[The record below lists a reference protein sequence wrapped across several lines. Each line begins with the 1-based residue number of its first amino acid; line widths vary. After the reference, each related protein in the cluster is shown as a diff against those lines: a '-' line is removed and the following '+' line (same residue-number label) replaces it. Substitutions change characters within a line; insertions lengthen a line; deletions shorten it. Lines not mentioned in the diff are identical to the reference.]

1 MLFAS
6 SQSIVHPQEGHHP
19 EMSGDELPKAYAQA
33 VSSSSSSSSEGE
45 LSNASDKRRRRR
57 RCTSS
62 SSSSTTASISV
73 KRTLKQRRSR
83 KRQRQTSSSSSSS
96 TGSST
101 ESRPMWPR
109 KRKDGTPSPKSSS
122 SSSSSS
128 DDSRHR
134 RRHRRRSNSHRH
146 SMWVPR
152 RHIGSR
158 HGQADRSE
166 RFYEPRPV
174 SSDWTRKTYDC
185 QCGEQYG
192 SQKVG
197 GAYLALAL
205 AHHILQNH
213 DAEIPCFGCNQ
224 TLSSL
229 PEMLEHFQT
238 VHKKSLVACVYC
250 KSVFGKAGD
259 MTENQWKRLKTHMY
273 GELVYAKLAEMQG

>member
-1 MLFAS
+1 
-6 SQSIVHPQEGHHP
+6 
-19 EMSGDELPKAYAQA
+19 MSGDELPRAYAHA

-45 LSNASDKRRRRR
+45 LSSTSQKRRRRR
-57 RCTSS
+57 RYTSS
-62 SSSSTTASISV
+62 TSSSTTTSISV
-73 KRTLKQRRSR
+73 KRTLKQRHSR
-83 KRQRQTSSSSSSS
+83 KRQRESSSSS
-96 TGSST
+96 GSST
-101 ESRPMWPR
+101 KSRPMWPR
-109 KRKDGTPSPKSSS
+109 KRKDGSPSPKSS

-134 RRHRRRSNSHRH
+134 RRHRRRSRSHRH
-146 SMWVPR
+146 SIWMPR

-158 HGQADRSE
+158 HGQADRFCRSD

-192 SQKVG
+192 SQK
-197 GAYLALAL
+197 AL

-224 TLSSL
+224 TLSNL